1 METKRPIWFA
11 LTLLATAAAISGC
24 SSKGSGGEKAQAKG
38 GAGQP
43 GQGTPAV
50 GYVVVQPT
58 SAPVVTE
65 LSGRTTAF
73 ESSDVRPQV
82 TGIIRRRL
90 FTEGSLVRKGQPL
103 YQIDPRLYKASADQ
117 ASANLQS
124 AQANLVA
131 QRILAERYK
140 PLAAQQAISQQDYTN
155 AVATARQA
163 QASVAQNAAALQT
176 ARVNLQFTTLP
187 APISGRI
194 GRSLYTVG
202 ALVSATQTDPIAQI
216 QRLDPMYV
224 DVQESAGDVLALRR
238 ALATGGVTATTAQ
251 VRLKLPDGSDYGS
264 VGTIEFSEALVD
276 QTTGTVT
283 LRARFPNTQ
292 DLLFPGM
299 FVTATFAQSIDRSA
313 FLVPQQGVSRDPKGV
328 ATVMVVAANNK
339 AVQKTITTARVQ
351 GQYWVVTA
359 GLKAG
364 DKVITQGLSKIKPGQ
379 GIKPVPANT
388 PQNIEVPPGMKD
400 GGKGSQAKGG

>member
-1 METKRPIWFA
+1 MTLTKRPLRLA
-11 LTLLATAAAISGC
+11 LTLLATAAAVSAC
-24 SSKGSGGEKAQAKG
+24 SSGGSGGKAQGKG

-50 GYVVVQPT
+50 GFVVVQPT
-58 SAPVVTE
+58 SAAVITQ

-117 ASANLQS
+117 ARANLAS
-124 AQANLVA
+124 AQANLEA
-131 QRILAERYK
+131 QRILAARYK
-140 PLAAQQAISQQDYTN
+140 PLAQMQAISQQDYTN
-155 AVATARQA
+155 AVATAKQA
-163 QASVAQNAAALQT
+163 AAAVQQNAAALQT

-202 ALVSATQTDPIAQI
+202 ALVSSTQTDPIAQI

-224 DVQESAGDVLALRR
+224 DIQQSAGDVLALRR
-238 ALATGGVTATTAQ
+238 ALATGGVSATTAQ
-251 VRLKLPDGSDYGS
+251 VRLKLPDGSDYGP

-283 LRARFPNTQ
+283 LRARFPNAQ

-313 FLVPQQGVSRDPKGV
+313 FLVPQQAVSRDPKGA
-328 ATVMVVAANNK
+328 ATVMVVGANDK
-339 AVQKTITTARVQ
+339 AVQKTVTTTRVQ
-351 GQYWVVTA
+351 GPYWVVTG
-359 GLKAG
+359 GLNAG

-379 GIKPVPANT
+379 GIKPVPADT
-388 PQNIEVPPGMKD
+388 PQNVQVPPGMKD

>member
-1 METKRPIWFA
+1 MTHTRRP
-11 LTLLATAAAISGC
+11 LRLVSTLLATAVAVTAC
-24 SSKGSGGEKAQAKG
+24 SSGGGGGKQAKG

-58 SAPVVTE
+58 SAAVVTQ

-117 ASANLQS
+117 ARANLAS
-124 AQANLVA
+124 AQANLEA

-140 PLAAQQAISQQDYTN
+140 PLAEMQAISKQDYTN
-155 AVATARQA
+155 AVATAK
-163 QASVAQNAAALQT
+163 QASAAVQQNAAALQT

-224 DVQESAGDVLALRR
+224 DIQESAGDVLALRR
-238 ALATGGVTATTAQ
+238 ALATGGVSATTAQ
-251 VRLKLPDGSDYGS
+251 VRLKLPDGSDYGAS
-264 VGTIEFSEALVD
+264 GTIEFSEALVD

-283 LRARFPNTQ
+283 LRARFPNPQ

-299 FVTATFAQSIDRSA
+299 FVTATFAQSVDRTA
-313 FLVPQQGVSRDPKGV
+313 FLVPQPAVSRDPKGA
-328 ATVMVVAANNK
+328 ATVMIVGPNNK
-339 AVQKTITTARVQ
+339 AVQRTITTARVQ

-359 GLKAG
+359 GLNAG

-388 PQNIEVPPGMKD
+388 PQNVQVPPGMKD
-400 GGKGSQAKGG
+400 GGKGGQAKGG

>member
-1 METKRPIWFA
+1 MTQTTRSMRLA
-11 LTLLATAAAISGC
+11 LVMLATATALTAC
-24 SSKGSGGEKAQAKG
+24 SSDGGKAQGKGG

-50 GYVVVQPT
+50 GYVTVQPT
-58 SAPVVTE
+58 NAAVITQ
-65 LSGRTTAF
+65 LTGRTTAF

-117 ASANLQS
+117 ARANLAS
-124 AQANLVA
+124 AQANLEA

-140 PLAAQQAISQQDYTN
+140 PLAEMQAISRQDYTN
-155 AVATARQA
+155 AVATAKQA
-163 QASVAQNAAALQT
+163 AASVQQNVAALQT

-202 ALVSATQTDPIAQI
+202 ALVSATQTDPMAQI

-224 DVQESAGDVLALRR
+224 DIQQSAGDVLALRR
-238 ALATGGVTATTAQ
+238 ALASGGVTPTQAQ
-251 VRLKLPDGSDYGS
+251 VRLKLPDGSDYGM

-283 LRARFPNTQ
+283 LRARFPNPR

-299 FVTATFAQSIDRSA
+299 FVSATFAQSIDRSA
-313 FLVPQQGVSRDPKGV
+313 FLVPQQAVSRDPKG
-328 ATVMVVAANNK
+328 AASVMVVGAGNK
-339 AVQKTITTARVQ
+339 AVQKTITTSRVQ
-351 GQYWVVTA
+351 GQYWVVTS
-359 GLKAG
+359 GLAPG
-364 DKVITQGLSKIKPGQ
+364 DKIITQGLSKIKPGQ
-379 GIKPVPANT
+379 GIKPVPADT
-388 PQNIEVPPGMKD
+388 PQNVEVPPGMKN
-400 GGKGSQAKGG
+400 GAKGSQAKGG